1 MRKIKKGE
9 YMHSYTS
16 GPCNDETRWVF
27 PEDFE
32 GLDDNAYYEIEYDY
46 YSAADPCDFSCTYK
60 VTYIK
65 KVDDSLYHIFNILNH
80 YNDASTSDSFMEWFN
95 KHYTLNCK

>member
-27 PEDFE
+27 PEGFE
-32 GLDDNAYYEIEYDY
+32 GIDDNAYYEIEYE
-46 YSAADPCDFSCTYK
+46 SK
-60 VTYIK
+60 
-65 KVDDSLYHIFNILNH
+65 
-80 YNDASTSDSFMEWFN
+80 SDSCSGLNDGFN
-95 KHYTLNCK
+95 FGY

>member
-27 PEDFE
+27 PSDFE
-32 GLDDNAYYEIEYDY
+32 GIDDDALYEIEYDY
-46 YSAADPCDFSCTYK
+46 YSA
-60 VTYIK
+60 
-65 KVDDSLYHIFNILNH
+65 
-80 YNDASTSDSFMEWFN
+80 SDSI
-95 KHYTLNCK
+95 

>member
-65 KVDDSLYHIFNILNH
+65 KVDDSLYHIIMMQAYLIHLWNGLINIIH
-80 YNDASTSDSFMEWFN
+80 
-95 KHYTLNCK
+95 

>member
-80 YNDASTSDSFMEWFN
+80 YNDESTSDSFMEWFN

>member
-32 GLDDNAYYEIEYDY
+32 GLDDNAYYEIESLDDKELEERYKEY
-46 YSAADPCDFSCTYK
+46 CDLLSEMNY
-60 VTYIK
+60 
-65 KVDDSLYHIFNILNH
+65 
-80 YNDASTSDSFMEWFN
+80 
-95 KHYTLNCK
+95 